1 GDQTRA
7 SSRKRSRSD
16 RAVTGPSAQQAVE
29 VRVPEQ
35 RDALHLP
42 LSWSVKRPRT
52 RIWGGLTD
60 PGTPMAADLAASSTV
75 MWEQDVDHFA
85 GAADD
90 FPAFNEE
97 ELAWLRELLPQ

>member
-1 GDQTRA
+1 
-7 SSRKRSRSD
+7 
-16 RAVTGPSAQQAVE
+16 
-29 VRVPEQ
+29 
-35 RDALHLP
+35 
-42 LSWSVKRPRT
+42 
-52 RIWGGLTD
+52 
-60 PGTPMAADLAASSTV
+60 MATDLAASSTL